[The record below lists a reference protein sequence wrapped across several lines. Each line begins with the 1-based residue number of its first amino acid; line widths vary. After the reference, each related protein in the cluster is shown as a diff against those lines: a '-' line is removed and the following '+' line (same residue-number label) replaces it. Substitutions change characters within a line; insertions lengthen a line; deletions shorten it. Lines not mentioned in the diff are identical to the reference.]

1 MNPGATSASAEQTS
15 GEQNERSVI
24 LGVSWPTTAVPYGP
38 DLTGKKSCDTC
49 RRKKIRCVPTE
60 QGCVHCTKLA
70 TECHFT
76 PIKVKKKPRRPAGY
90 RYISE
95 LEERLK
101 KMESLLMRDDSS
113 TTLPNDEVGISDDSA
128 APRTTSGD
136 LIPDNRVESATTGDL
151 SMWMQPGHAEAS
163 TGFLHA
169 LPSLG
174 GSAAPLND
182 NPSLHFPEEIL
193 DRAQYTKYLVPNL
206 GPFSMPA
213 LQELPPKP
221 AALQMVTETF
231 RNFNPIFPL
240 FDEEDFM
247 NEFDAKYL
255 RSSPDD
261 PVWWACINVVLIL
274 SHRFRAR
281 RCIDPTYDNMRA
293 CGYIHNTLSVVS
305 QLSITSGSLSAVQ
318 ALVGIAIVLQGTPNP
333 GPSLVLISAAIRLA
347 QTMNMHRGYLP
358 TDNINERQ
366 REQQRRV
373 FWIAYI
379 FDKDISLRRRQ
390 PPAQDDDEMDV
401 PLPTG
406 ANSQNLQLS
415 NGCHSLSILK
425 SRISL
430 AVIQGQIYKK
440 LYSIHASRQ
449 SASHRAAAAQEL
461 CSLLSFWRSA
471 IDPELFDLPTTFW
484 REPGGDYLMQRF
496 VLRFTYVYCLTL
508 IDPHLPPTAQV
519 TPWDSYEVASSSQ
532 GTCIWESRKALN
544 FLQFAPPR
552 GYDCIWILIHPLFAA
567 ASNLL
572 VHVSRNP
579 FSPEAQN
586 DLELVQPLIRLLEA
600 LAADQ
605 RRCSR
610 SEESRRLERLCK
622 ELEGEARRVV
632 NLLRGV
638 GDIATE
644 RV

>member
-1 MNPGATSASAEQTS
+1 MMNSSAISSSAQTS
-15 GEQNERSVI
+15 GEQRERSVI
-24 LGVSWPTTAVPYGP
+24 LG
-38 DLTGKKSCDTC
+38 SCDRC

-60 QGCVHCTKLA
+60 QGCAQCTKLA
-70 TECHFT
+70 AECHFT
-76 PIKVKKKPRRPAGY
+76 PIKEKKKPRRPAGY

-101 KMESLLMRDDSS
+101 KMESLLMRDDLS
-113 TTLPNDEVGISDDSA
+113 TTQASAEFSISDDPA
-128 APRTTSGD
+128 AFSTASGG
-136 LIPDNRVESATTGDL
+136 LISDSRVESAPTTDL
-151 SMWMQPGHAEAS
+151 SIWMQPGPTEAR
-163 TGFLHA
+163 TGFPNTS
-169 LPSLG
+169 PSLG

-182 NPSLHFPEEIL
+182 NPSVHYPEEIVSG
-193 DRAQYTKYLVPNL
+193 AQYSKYLIPNL

-221 AALQMVTETF
+221 MALEMVRETF
-231 RNFNPIFPL
+231 QNFNPIFPL
-240 FDEEDFM
+240 FDEEDFT
-247 NEFDAKYL
+247 NEFDEKYL
-255 RSSPDD
+255 SSSPDD
-261 PVWWACINVVLIL
+261 PTWWACINVVLIL
-274 SHRFRAR
+274 SHRFRGR
-281 RCIDPTYDNMRA
+281 LSLDPSYDNMRA
-293 CGYIHNTLSVVS
+293 CGYIHNALSVVS

-318 ALVGIAIVLQGTPNP
+318 GLVGIAIVLQGTPNP

-347 QTMNMHRGYLP
+347 QSMNMHRGYIP
-358 TDNINERQ
+358 NDNINERQ

-390 PPAQDDDEMDV
+390 APAQDDDEMDV
-401 PLPTG
+401 PLPTEAG
-406 ANSQNLQLS
+406 SQNLQLS
-415 NGCHSLSILK
+415 NSCHSLTILK

-471 IDPELFDLPTTFW
+471 IDAELFDLPTSFW
-484 REPGGDYLMQRF
+484 KEQGGDHLMQRF

-508 IDPHLPPTAQV
+508 VDPHLPPTAQL
-519 TPWDSYEVASSSQ
+519 TPWDSYEVASRSE
-532 GTCIWESRKALN
+532 GTCIWEARKALS
-544 FLQFAPPR
+544 FLEFAPPSS
-552 GYDCIWILIHPLFAA
+552 YDCVWILIHPLFAA
-567 ASNLL
+567 ASSLL
-572 VHVSRNP
+572 VHLSQNP
-579 FSPEAQN
+579 LSPDAQT
-586 DLELVQPLIRLLEA
+586 DLELVQPFIRLLEA

-638 GDIATE
+638 GDAATE
-644 RV
+644 RA